1 MEYKKNVYRKIRIV
15 TMICLVFL
23 VMLFIVIVFG
33 TITMYNTSKNFA
45 RSHEYHPERNAKK
58 EAKKY
63 FEYLKNQDIQ
73 NLCKLF
79 SQNVQN
85 SHDLEKEWTEF
96 FESIDGNIVSYK
108 RITYLGEEVNVDDYK
123 VSYSDIVIRFE
134 DVKTDKGK
142 FYERI
147 DYRELRVDISC
158 PEAEGISIF
167 SILIPAKNEKGFQEV
182 NVGETFN

>member
-1 MEYKKNVYRKIRIV
+1 MEYKKNVYPKIRIV
-15 TMICLVFL
+15 ILISLVFL
-23 VMLFIVIVFG
+23 VMLFTVIVFG
-33 TITMYNTSKNFA
+33 NIRMYNTPKNSS

-63 FEYLKNQDIQ
+63 FEYLKNQDIS

-79 SQNVQN
+79 SRNVQN

-96 FESIDGNIVSYK
+96 FKSIDGNIVSYK
-108 RITYLGEEVNVDDYK
+108 KITYLGEEVHVDDYK
-123 VSYSDIVIRFE
+123 VDYSDIVIRFE

-142 FYERI
+142 LYERI
-147 DYRELRVDISC
+147 DYRELRVNSSC

-167 SILIPAKNEKGFQEV
+167 
-182 NVGETFN
+182 FNSNSS